1 MQICTVSLMWCCE
14 FLSFFLHL
22 LNARMCVVYA
32 YTQKN
37 KNSRCIYRCA
47 SHRLYVISKTKRI
60 EYNYILI
67 KFFIF
72 FVVIYF
78 CAFMCLFC
86 ATSLFLSPISQH
98 INVIKRWYIFDAS
111 HMTTAEKMFWFLLFF
126 LRIFKY
132 FFFHWT
138 TSFSADDF
146 LNTFMRKWFC
156 KINVWKILEILYF
169 LLQHKNSAFCSS
181 VCVFILNLICIHI
194 CSCVF
199 KCININ
205 TRKHFFL
212 SNWAD
217 QHQTQEISYIINVNS
232 FTLEYYLSF
241 NEMLVTMEKIHHV
254 TIQARTKTIARD

>member
-132 FFFHWT
+132 FFFIERRHFQRMIFWT
-138 TSFSADDF
+138 HLCVNGFVKLMCEKYLKFFIFFYSTK
-146 LNTFMRKWFC
+146 T
-156 KINVWKILEILYF
+156 
-169 LLQHKNSAFCSS
+169 LLF
-181 VCVFILNLICIHI
+181 VRLCVFL
-194 CSCVF
+194 F
-199 KCININ
+199 
-205 TRKHFFL
+205 
-212 SNWAD
+212 
-217 QHQTQEISYIINVNS
+217 
-232 FTLEYYLSF
+232 
-241 NEMLVTMEKIHHV
+241 
-254 TIQARTKTIARD
+254 